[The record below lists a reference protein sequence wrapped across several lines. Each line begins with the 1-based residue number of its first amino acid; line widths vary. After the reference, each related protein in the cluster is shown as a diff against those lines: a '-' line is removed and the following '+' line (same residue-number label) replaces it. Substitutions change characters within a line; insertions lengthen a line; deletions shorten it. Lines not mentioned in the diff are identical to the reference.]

1 MINRKLI
8 CPKSIAVIGGSD
20 DTCKP
25 GGTVLKNLISNKFKG
40 NIYVVNPKAGETV
53 QGCKAFRSAS
63 DLPLV
68 DLAILAIPAKFCPDT
83 VDILCNQKNCGAIII
98 ISAGF
103 AEDSPE
109 GAILEKKIV
118 DITNAAGASLIGP
131 NCVGVITPNY
141 AGVFTQPIPHLAPR
155 GIDFI
160 SGSGATIVFILET
173 GMQFGLRFASVFSIG
188 NCAQIGVEDVLEYLD
203 DNYVPGESA
212 PVKMLYIES
221 INNPAKLLKHASS
234 LARKGARICAIK
246 AGYSEAGSRAASS
259 HTGAMAT
266 PDKAVTALFRKAG
279 IVRCYSRTE
288 LVTVAAIMMFGKPA
302 GKKFGIITHAGG
314 PAVMLTDSL
323 TTNGIQVPHFSGE
336 KADALL
342 AKLYKGSSVGNPVDF
357 LSTGT
362 AEQMRAI
369 TMAMEND
376 FDVDAMCIIFGK
388 PGLGDLYGITDEI
401 MELQK
406 ECKKPIYPILTSVV
420 NASDEIRRFQEKGG
434 ISFPE
439 EVQFGQAY
447 AKIMNA
453 PAPIEKADLPP
464 VDRDLIRKIV
474 DTAGKGYLPP
484 DKVQEL
490 LDAAGIMRAKEFI
503 AHNISEALKAANEI
517 EGPVAMKVVGPIHK
531 SDVGGVT
538 LNVSDNGTVKYE
550 FQRMM
555 KIPDAIGVLIQP
567 MLTGT
572 QIFVGAKRENKFG
585 HIIMCGLG
593 GIYVEVLHDVST
605 GLSPISQIEA
615 NEMIHH
621 LRSYPLIR
629 GIRGQ
634 EGVNETILSEVIRRV
649 SALCNAAPE
658 IFEMD
663 INPLMGNS
671 RQLVAVDT
679 RIRIEKE

>member
-1 MINRKLI
+1 MEYR
-8 CPKSIAVIGGSD
+8 
-20 DTCKP
+20 
-25 GGTVLKNLISNKFKG
+25 
-40 NIYVVNPKAGETV
+40 
-53 QGCKAFRSAS
+53 FR
-63 DLPLV
+63 
-68 DLAILAIPAKFCPDT
+68 ILA
-83 VDILCNQKNCGAIII
+83 
-98 ISAGF
+98 
-103 AEDSPE
+103 
-109 GAILEKKIV
+109 
-118 DITNAAGASLIGP
+118 
-131 NCVGVITPNY
+131 
-141 AGVFTQPIPHLAPR
+141 
-155 GIDFI
+155 
-160 SGSGATIVFILET
+160 
-173 GMQFGLRFASVFSIG
+173 
-188 NCAQIGVEDVLEYLD
+188 
-203 DNYVPGESA
+203 
-212 PVKMLYIES
+212 
-221 INNPAKLLKHASS
+221 
-234 LARKGARICAIK
+234 
-246 AGYSEAGSRAASS
+246 
-259 HTGAMAT
+259 
-266 PDKAVTALFRKAG
+266 
-279 IVRCYSRTE
+279 
-288 LVTVAAIMMFGKPA
+288 GK
-302 GKKFGIITHAGG
+302 
-314 PAVMLTDSL
+314 
-323 TTNGIQVPHFSGE
+323 